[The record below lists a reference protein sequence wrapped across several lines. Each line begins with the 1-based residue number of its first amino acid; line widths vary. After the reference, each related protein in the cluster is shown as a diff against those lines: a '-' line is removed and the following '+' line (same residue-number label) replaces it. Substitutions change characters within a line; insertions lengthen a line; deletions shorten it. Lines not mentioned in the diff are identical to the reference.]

1 MIIHLVTDKFHTGG
15 GLEHIYQVAR
25 GLGDIRFRI
34 FARPWEREAVE
45 KFKELENVTIRD
57 GGYDPAYVL
66 AEGPDL
72 VHIHHLKPF
81 FSFFNRPF
89 RRYPVPVIYT
99 AHGLHIHKFE
109 FFGSIGGWVR
119 YFLRFN
125 LEKRL
130 LPKASRIVAVSRED
144 RVFLEERYGL
154 GNVTYLTNGIDFS
167 VVTAGAERVASK
179 TREELREALGLP
191 PDAFLFVTV
200 ARFNFQKGYD
210 ILLRAISRVKD
221 LLRGRTCCF
230 VFVGD
235 GEEFEEMKGL
245 ARELSVS
252 EFVLFFGMRTD
263 VYDILRVGDV
273 FLLPSRWE
281 GLPIVLLE
289 AGLLGVPVIASDTY
303 GNREIIGE
311 RNGILF
317 RNLDVEALSGV
328 IMDVLDGRYDLS
340 ACSRNLYNEVQSN
353 YSLDKMIS
361 GLRNLYRSVSA

>member
-1 MIIHLVTDKFHTGG
+1 MVIHLVTDRFHTGG

-34 FARPWEREAVE
+34 FARPGEREAVE

-89 RRYPVPVIYT
+89 RRYGVPVMYT

-109 FFGSIGGWVR
+109 FYGSMGGRLR
-119 YFLRFN
+119 YFLRFH

-130 LPKASRIVAVSRED
+130 LPKASRVVAVSCED
-144 RVFLEERYGL
+144 KVFLEERYGL

-167 VVTAGAERVASK
+167 AVTGGVERVEGR
-179 TREELREALGLP
+179 TREELGLP
-191 PDAFLFVTV
+191 GDAFLFVTV

-210 ILLRAISRVKD
+210 ILLRAISRVRD
-221 LLRGRTCCF
+221 GLRGRKCCF

-235 GEEFEEMKGL
+235 GEEFEEMKEL

-252 EFVLFFGMRTD
+252 EFVLFLGMRTD

-289 AGLLGVPVIASDTY
+289 AGLLGLPVIASDTY
-303 GNREIIGE
+303 GNREIIGD

-317 RNLDVEALSGV
+317 KNLDVEVLAGV
-328 IMDVLDGRYDLS
+328 IVDVLDGKHDLA
-340 ACSRNLYNEVQSN
+340 ACSANLYNEVQSN
-353 YSLDKMIS
+353 YSLDKMLS
-361 GLRNLYRSVSA
+361 GLRELYQSVSI